1 MRDPELREPTCIGSM
16 VDAEL
21 VEIGGAKSNRARGR
35 KMERATISRVRGET
49 VGVGKRG
56 EGGVWACV

>member
-21 VEIGGAKSNRARGR
+21 VEIGGHVQSALANYGSKFDRFA
-35 KMERATISRVRGET
+35 
-49 VGVGKRG
+49 
-56 EGGVWACV
+56 